1 MSEEKFRVIYDTSEE
16 TRIKELA
23 RMREKALHD
32 EATYL
37 KEAMEKGLA
46 QGRAEVRA
54 ERDDEIIARM
64 RELGYPE
71 DSINE
76 ILTK

>member
-37 KEAMEKGLA
+37 REAMEKGIV
-46 QGRAEVRA
+46 QGRAEGFA
-54 ERDDEIIARM
+54 LAKEGFIAKLKAKGMTDSEIADFL
-64 RELGYPE
+64 E
-71 DSINE
+71 
-76 ILTK
+76 

>member
-1 MSEEKFRVIYDTSEE
+1 MSKEKFRIIYDTSEE

-37 KEAMEKGLA
+37 REAKEE
-46 QGRAEVRA
+46 GRI
-54 ERDDEIIARM
+54 ERENEIIARM
-64 RELGYPE
+64 KAIGYS
-71 DSINE
+71 DDDIKG
-76 ILTK
+76 IFGL